1 MASPFKGLH
10 AFQEIDAADF
20 FGRDRLV
27 ADVVSRLRGGI
38 RLVALVG
45 PSGSGKSSVV
55 RAGVVPALRKGSLPG
70 SNEWLIASMIP
81 GAHPMMELEA
91 ALLRSTLDAPDTLDA
106 QLADPELGL
115 LRAALRLLPQD
126 RSRLVLVID
135 QFEELFTLVAD
146 EDERRRFLE
155 NLVAA
160 IDDPYGRVL
169 IVLTLRADSY
179 YRPLS
184 YGKFAERLGAGVVNV
199 VPLTTDELWAA
210 AAEPASRQRGHFE
223 PALLAEL
230 LKDVVG
236 QPGALPLF
244 QYTLTE
250 LFDVRVGD
258 RLTVASYG
266 AIGGP
271 RGGQPAGRRPV
282 PLDVPGG
289 QDRDPTA
296 VPPARRARGAG
307 HLGSTAGRCLRG
319 PRDRRRRRDDG
330 VGDRPTGPAPLPRV
344 RPRPHNRRADCRGG
358 ARGAPH

>member
-1 MASPFKGLH
+1 
-10 AFQEIDAADF
+10 
-20 FGRDRLV
+20 
-27 ADVVSRLRGGI
+27 
-38 RLVALVG
+38 
-45 PSGSGKSSVV
+45 
-55 RAGVVPALRKGSLPG
+55 
-70 SNEWLIASMIP
+70 
-81 GAHPMMELEA
+81 MMELEA

-210 AAEPASRQRGHFE
+210 AAEPASRRGVTCE
-223 PALLAEL
+223 PAMLAEL

-236 QPGALPLF
+236 EPGALPVF

-250 LFDVRVGD
+250 LFDVRVDD

-266 AIGGP
+266 AIGRRARCGE
-271 RGGQPAGRRPV
+271 PARRRPV

-289 QDRDPTA
+289 AGRDPTA
-296 VPPARRARGAG
+296 VPPAVDARGAG
-307 HLGSTAGRCLRG
+307 HLGSTAGLCLRG

-344 RPRPHNRRADCRGG
+344 RPRPRYRRADCRGG